1 MSLLLAALLLS
12 KLVGNV
18 IIAQIKE
25 LNLYNSSNLFY
36 FTDVIAN
43 CTKGYSTYYILLE
56 GYNKEVKE
64 LLFTKYKYKLNVQ
77 FH

>member
-1 MSLLLAALLLS
+1 MSSLLAALLLS

-18 IIAQIKE
+18 IITQIKE

-43 CTKGYSTYYILLE
+43 CTKGYSTYYILLQ

-64 LLFTKYKYKLNVQ
+64 LLFTKYKLNVQ

>member
-1 MSLLLAALLLS
+1 MSLLLAALFLS

-18 IIAQIKE
+18 IITQIKE
-25 LNLYNSSNLFY
+25 LNLCHSSYLFC

-43 CTKGYSTYYILLE
+43 CTKGYSTYYILPE
-56 GYNKEVKE
+56 EYNKEVKE
-64 LLFTKYKYKLNVQ
+64 LLLTKYKLNVQ